1 MEIDYVMGD
10 IEPISNFHDAV
21 ENKSC
26 GNETFEIE
34 PQNKTDNNIH
44 QNETFEVKPE
54 PVDPLHNDTL
64 ETNIIK
70 SEPVE
75 TDPLSFNIPI
85 DCSVKKEET
94 SDIESFNCN
103 KCEMQF
109 DSKAMLKKHK
119 KKLHGRIVKDRK
131 IIATVECPDCKIKH
145 KFLPEKV
152 DLECD
157 FCDKVFSNN
166 ICLKNH
172 QRKIHKFYCL
182 ACKEIFTSK
191 ILLCRHKIEKHNL
204 KSKTFKCDQCDKV
217 YSGYSA
223 KIILQNHII
232 SVHKGKIFQ
241 CQKCDKKF
249 KCNTSL
255 GRHVQAIHT
264 VKRGRSQCELC
275 EKSFINHQKLKSHIE
290 SVHQDLKYPCDLCN
304 IICVSSYKLTI
315 HKWRVHRGEVFEC
328 DICEKRYKK
337 KETLKDHINAIHFGI
352 FSYCDICEK
361 RFPYRWELSK
371 HKSFI
376 HSDPMVFK
384 CDSCERSYNTKD
396 GLRVHKRKHNQSTSQ
411 LFNCKSCDKI
421 YKTRNELRV
430 HFHHKHK
437 DRKIKCDKCSKLF
450 AFKSILKAHQRFCK
464 GGLRKSKSAMGK
476 SK

>member
-1 MEIDYVMGD
+1 MDNIQHESVYQEASGIKT
-10 IEPISNFHDAV
+10 F
-21 ENKSC
+21 EN
-26 GNETFEIE
+26 GTFVVRPQNDTFEIKQE
-34 PQNKTDNNIH
+34 NV
-44 QNETFEVKPE
+44 TFEIKLE
-54 PVDPLHNDTL
+54 KDDPLQT
-64 ETNIIK
+64 ESCIIK
-70 SEPVE
+70 SEPDE
-75 TDPLSFNIPI
+75 TDPLYFEIPI
-85 DCSVKKEET
+85 QNNVKSEVDC
-94 SDIESFNCN
+94 DIEKFQCN
-103 KCEMQF
+103 KCEILF
-109 DSKAMLKKHK
+109 DSKAMLTKHG
-119 KKLHGRIVKDRK
+119 KKLHIRTVKDEK
-131 IIATVECPDCKIKH
+131 IVECPDCNLKH
-145 KFLPEKV
+145 RLSIMKKKLN
-152 DLECD
+152 CD
-157 FCDKVFSNN
+157 FCDKVLSNK

-172 QRKIHKFYCL
+172 KVTYHSRNHCL
-182 ACKEIFTSK
+182 ECNETFTSK
-191 ILLCRHKIEKHNL
+191 VLLCRHNIEKHDL
-204 KSKTFKCDQCDKV
+204 KSKTFKCDQCDKI

-223 KIILQNHII
+223 KFILQKHII
-232 SVHKGKIFQ
+232 SVHTDKRFQ

-249 KCNTSL
+249 KNKSSL
-255 GRHVQAIHT
+255 QRHVQSLHK
-264 VKRGRSQCELC
+264 VQRGRSQEARYECDMC
-275 EKSFINHQKLKSHIE
+275 EKSFTNPHLKSHIE

-464 GGLRKSKSAMGK
+464 GGLRKSKSAMGLGNTK
-476 SK
+476 